1 MFDFNTNEGYFLHL
15 LKCGLKTEK
24 PEEPPVGID
33 FEAIFELA
41 KKQDVENIVFL
52 SIDQLENNID
62 SNLYSIWQEAYYKR
76 MKYLAFQDMALE
88 ELIEVFTKAGIDCMP
103 LKGSVIKNYYPSPDL
118 RCMGD
123 IDFLVREQNRQVV
136 RDIMHSLGYEDDLLD
151 DGQVDSFRRS
161 KLEYIEVHYDFS
173 AKNHVMHKVFTI
185 DWDKLVPNGTP
196 HLFKQTFEDLYFFN
210 MGHYVKNMHNKGMG
224 LRGIVDT
231 FVLWNRLSDDE
242 QVSLIN
248 RFEEIG
254 INDFNSKLVKISDI
268 WFNDAKDDGSLNNLQ
283 EYLVNKKTYKYI
295 KNADIFVCSSH
306 KEGYSTAV
314 TEALILGVPIISTN
328 VSGAIELINNG
339 CGCVVSRF
347 NPEQDLYDEIKRAIV
362 DGISLKEYKKQA
374 ILRGEQISPERSI
387 EACTNL
393 FDKLVKE
400 K

>member
-1 MFDFNTNEGYFLHL
+1 M
-15 LKCGLKTEK
+15 
-24 PEEPPVGID
+24 
-33 FEAIFELA
+33 
-41 KKQDVENIVFL
+41 
-52 SIDQLENNID
+52 
-62 SNLYSIWQEAYYKR
+62 
-76 MKYLAFQDMALE
+76 QDMALE
-88 ELIEVFTKAGIDCMP
+88 ELIEAFTKAGIDCMP

-118 RCMGD
+118 RSMGD
-123 IDFLVREQNRQVV
+123 IDFLVKEQNRKIV
-136 RDIMHSLGYEDDLLD
+136 RDIMHSLDYEDDILD
-151 DGQVDSFRRS
+151 DGQVDGFKKG
-161 KLEYIEVHYDFS
+161 KLTYVEIHYDFS
-173 AKNHVMHKVFTI
+173 EENHVMHEIFTI
-185 DWDKLVPNGTP
+185 DWDKLIPTETE
-196 HLFKQTFEDLYFFN
+196 HLYQMTFEDLYFFN
-210 MGHYVKNMHNKGMG
+210 TGHYVKNMHNKGMG

>member
-15 LKCGLKTEK
+15 LKCGLKSEK

-33 FEAIFELA
+33 FEAIFKLA

-76 MKYLAFQDMALE
+76 MKYSVFQDMALE

-173 AKNHVMHKVFTI
+173 AKNHVMHEIFTI
-185 DWDKLVPNGTP
+185 DWDKLVPTKTE
-196 HLFKQTFEDLYFFN
+196 HLYEMTFEDLYFFN
-210 MGHYVKNMHNKGMG
+210 TGHYVKNMHNKGMG
-224 LRGIVDT
+224 LRGVVDT
-231 FVLWNRLSDDE
+231 FVLWNRLSDE
-242 QVSLIN
+242 EKASLIN
-248 RFEEIG
+248 RFEIVG
-254 INDFNSKLVKISDI
+254 INDFHLNLVKISNI
-268 WFNDAKDDGSLNNLQ
+268 WFNDGEDDDSLNDLQ
-283 EYLVNKKTYKYI
+283 DYLLIKKTYGDYKTEITLDALYANQTSSNMEYL
-295 KNADIFVCSSH
+295 KNKIFPSPNVLYELFGVKNKCF
-306 KEGYSTAV
+306 
-314 TEALILGVPIISTN
+314 LILPF
-328 VSGAIELINNG
+328 LW
-339 CGCVVSRF
+339 
-347 NPEQDLYDEIKRAIV
+347 
-362 DGISLKEYKKQA
+362 
-374 ILRGEQISPERSI
+374 LRRIFSQLLGS
-387 EACTNL
+387 
-393 FDKLVKE
+393 KE
-400 K
+400 KWAFAKQQMNTFKKIDQSDIDYERKIREKFGLL